1 MEEKKNLIVKK
12 ANRLNQTLMVGSDT
26 YGEIIHQECS
36 FSEYRFWLLCLALAQ
51 RRETN
56 SLTVTFD
63 ELAQLLA
70 LKRDDP
76 RTIVSSLSKCI
87 EMKVII
93 PESKTKLRI
102 SAVFTDFAI
111 DLNAKTIEVSLN
123 PTIVKAQSEL
133 NHGYTM
139 IMLDAVNNCN
149 RSLSAVRL
157 YELCKQY
164 VNQGRL
170 VVTDVP
176 QFLQR
181 LGCKDLKEWRMRRM
195 DQWVKTVNEGT
206 DLHISYTTETE
217 KRHVRSITFYIKKSN
232 SPPKKNTDNFFRSMV
247 ASEMFV
253 SLTDQKISLRE
264 CTSIA
269 AVAFEVYPFE
279 EDENGFDRN
288 RDARDMRI
296 NRNIAL
302 LKFNLSQGKEINN
315 PVAWLKAAILS
326 DYASQTSAI

>member
-63 ELAQLLA
+63 ELAQLLS

-111 DLNAKTIEVSLN
+111 DLDSKTIEVSLN
-123 PTIVKAQSEL
+123 PTIVKAQNEI
-133 NHGYTM
+133 NHGYTL
-139 IMLDAVNNCN
+139 IKLDAVNNCN
-149 RSLSAVRL
+149 RSLYAVRL
-157 YELCKQY
+157 YELCKQHA
-164 VNQGRL
+164 NQGKM
-170 VVTDVP
+170 VVTDIP

-181 LGCKDLKEWRMRRM
+181 VGYQIPRWRTRRLE
-195 DQWVKTVNEGT
+195 DWVQIINHGT
-206 DLHISYTTETE
+206 DLHVSYTAETE

-302 LKFNLSQGKEINN
+302 LKVNLSQGKEINN